1 MGRFVSLK
9 NPPGC
14 REGTEEASEDRLR
27 VAADRPVLPELSG
40 EGSRQTW
47 AVAAH

>member
-27 VAADRPVLPELSG
+27 VAADRPVLSG